1 MNSFSLKNTNPKQLF
16 LFFGPL
22 KEEGTSLNLFCAHT
36 GIILPAYTRHNRA
49 SFPNMSEDKCD
60 NRERKNAQDIH
71 PKKVDSV
78 ARVDLGLNERKK
90 MTMKKNKSSSAR
102 TQAHLYFRFLTEL
115 VVAHVIILFTIVYVY
130 IDGYSLLAYEVDFFL
145 DKLFLDFY
153 MHQRI
158 LRQVNMQ
165 MYTS

>member
-1 MNSFSLKNTNPKQLF
+1 MSVSKTDAFPLGYTPYYSIPPQLQ
-16 LFFGPL
+16 
-22 KEEGTSLNLFCAHT
+22 T
-36 GIILPAYTRHNRA
+36 G
-49 SFPNMSEDKCD
+49 
-60 NRERKNAQDIH
+60 
-71 PKKVDSV
+71 VD
-78 ARVDLGLNERKK
+78 
-90 MTMKKNKSSSAR
+90 
-102 TQAHLYFRFLTEL
+102 
-115 VVAHVIILFTIVYVY
+115 ILFISTIVYVY